1 MKTNKIKDERII
13 QLNNKIQSEA
23 FILVIAILAL
33 SIFIK
38 AYMLDMGV
46 REYLTEMIVMIVSIV
61 YLSIRGAMVG
71 YSSMDN
77 LYFGKKFKVISTLLL
92 AVLITIFNGI
102 RNYTMYGEKYTGILD
117 VHFLAVIGI
126 TFISSLIFVTL
137 ILGAV
142 YSIEKIGQKRLEKQ
156 FDNDDVNVGL
166 N

>member
-1 MKTNKIKDERII
+1 MKTNKIKDERIV

-23 FILVIAILAL
+23 FILIIAILAL

-92 AVLITIFNGI
+92 AVLITVFNGI

-117 VHFLAVIGI
+117 VHFLAVIGV
-126 TFISSLIFVTL
+126 TFISSLIFITL

-156 FDNDDVNVGL
+156 FNNDEE
-166 N
+166 

>member
-23 FILVIAILAL
+23 FILIIAILAL

-92 AVLITIFNGI
+92 AVLITVFNGI

-156 FDNDDVNVGL
+156 FDNDEE
-166 N
+166 

>member
-61 YLSIRGAMVG
+61 YISIRGAMVG

-156 FDNDDVNVGL
+156 FNNDEE
-166 N
+166 

>member
-156 FDNDDVNVGL
+156 FNNDEE
-166 N
+166 

>member
-77 LYFGKKFKVISTLLL
+77 FGKKFKVISTLLL

-156 FDNDDVNVGL
+156 FDNDEE
-166 N
+166 

>member
-46 REYLTEMIVMIVSIV
+46 QEYLTEMIVMIVSIV

-71 YSSMDN
+71 YNSMDN

-156 FDNDDVNVGL
+156 FDNDEE
-166 N
+166 

>member
-61 YLSIRGAMVG
+61 YLLIRGAMVG

-156 FDNDDVNVGL
+156 FDNDEE
-166 N
+166 

>member
-1 MKTNKIKDERII
+1 MKTNKIKDEHII
-13 QLNNKIQSEA
+13 QLNNKIQNET
-23 FILVIAILAL
+23 FILIIAILAL

-46 REYLTEMIVMIVSIV
+46 QEFLTEMIVMIVSIV

-71 YSSMDN
+71 YSSLDN
-77 LYFGKKFKVISTLLL
+77 LYFGKKFKVISILLL
-92 AVLITIFNGI
+92 AILITVFNGI
-102 RNYTMYGEKYTGILD
+102 RNYIMYGENYTGILD
-117 VHFLAVIGI
+117 VHFLAVMGI

-156 FDNDDVNVGL
+156 FDNDEE
-166 N
+166 

>member
-1 MKTNKIKDERII
+1 MKTNKIKDERIV

-23 FILVIAILAL
+23 FILIIAILAL

-71 YSSMDN
+71 YRSMDN
-77 LYFGKKFKVISTLLL
+77 LYFGKKFKVISALLL
-92 AVLITIFNGI
+92 AVLITVFNGI

-117 VHFLAVIGI
+117 VHFLAVIGV

-156 FDNDDVNVGL
+156 FNNDEE
-166 N
+166 

>member
-92 AVLITIFNGI
+92 AVLITVFNGI

-117 VHFLAVIGI
+117 VHFLAVIGV

-156 FDNDDVNVGL
+156 FNNDEE
-166 N
+166 

>member
-33 SIFIK
+33 SNFIK

-156 FDNDDVNVGL
+156 FDNDEE
-166 N
+166 

>member
-23 FILVIAILAL
+23 FILIIAILAL

-46 REYLTEMIVMIVSIV
+46 REYLTEMIVMIISIV
-61 YLSIRGAMVG
+61 YLLIRGAMVG
-71 YSSMDN
+71 YSSLNN
-77 LYFGKKFKVISTLLL
+77 LYFGKKFKVISILLL

-102 RNYTMYGEKYTGILD
+102 RNYTMYGENYTGILD
-117 VHFLAVIGI
+117 IHFLAVIGI

-156 FDNDDVNVGL
+156 FDNDEE
-166 N
+166 

>member
-61 YLSIRGAMVG
+61 YLPIRGAMVG

-156 FDNDDVNVGL
+156 FNNDEE
-166 N
+166 

>member
-1 MKTNKIKDERII
+1 MKTNKIKDERIV

-23 FILVIAILAL
+23 FILIIAILAL

-46 REYLTEMIVMIVSIV
+46 REYLTEMIVSIV

-77 LYFGKKFKVISTLLL
+77 LYFGKKFKVIFALLL
-92 AVLITIFNGI
+92 AVLITVFNGI

-117 VHFLAVIGI
+117 VHFLAVIGV

-156 FDNDDVNVGL
+156 FNNDEE
-166 N
+166 